1 MSKDKADELSLE
13 ARLARLEEILSAIEA
28 DDLEL
33 GDALKIFEEGVGH
46 IRAAEETLAKAQLRV
61 DEVLGNGTTVP
72 LDPPEGS
79 E

>member
-1 MSKDKADELSLE
+1 MTKDKTPELSLE

-33 GDALKIFEEGVGH
+33 GDALRIFEEGVGH
-46 IRAAEETLAKAQLRV
+46 IRAAEETLATAQLRV
-61 DEVLGNGTTVP
+61 EEVLGNGRTKP
-72 LDPPEGS
+72 LDAEGS

>member
-1 MSKDKADELSLE
+1 MKKDTAAELSLE

-28 DDLEL
+28 DELEL

-61 DEVLGNGTTVP
+61 EEVLGNGKTVP
-72 LDPPEGS
+72 LDAPEGT